1 MPEQQNDIISP
12 DDLRYKQADPVL
24 YTSNNLEK
32 VITGSGLDTGSDG
45 DVTTISSSGEAV
57 DPIENYHDENEDEVD
72 PVVSNVSLKQE
83 YNTQPETLLSAIQDA
98 ELDDRNMTEISSVF
112 SSSSHSDYPAHYH
125 HHLTIN
131 EADDQV
137 NEDSPDYVTQ
147 TTHHLAEGE
156 SEGSGDGGG
165 GGGGGGG
172 CGGGGLVTTPLP
184 VTDQTEVYFEF
195 PIGEEAST
203 VSTVIPGSEIL
214 PESDGVTDI
223 TTPLP
228 PHLETTTVQ
237 HTNYEEGGESSG
249 VIDVD
254 DSPEYSVAE
263 PGLYEEDNE
272 RDETSQQDNSSVK
285 TIMQFANISQDDSQV
300 YQANTTPAPSGVYNY
315 EDDTLTGVE
324 EQQDDGDPTPDHTQT
339 PLLTLM
345 HRDSEPRKLI
355 FLIQPRPHRHSS
367 DTKVGGGE
375 GAFAWQIFYARYI

>member
-1 MPEQQNDIISP
+1 M
-12 DDLRYKQADPVL
+12 
-24 YTSNNLEK
+24 EK

-131 EADDQV
+131 EDDDQV

-156 SEGSGDGGG
+156 SGGSGDGGG
-165 GGGGGGG
+165 GSG
-172 CGGGGLVTTPLP
+172 GGGGLVTTPLP

-237 HTNYEEGGESSG
+237 HSTTLQGDTDYEEGGESSG

-254 DSPEYSVAE
+254 DSPEYSVVE

-315 EDDTLTGVE
+315 EDDTLTGVRK
-324 EQQDDGDPTPDHTQT
+324 QQDDGDPAPDHTQT

-367 DTKVGGGE
+367 DTKVGRGE